1 MRDTDI
7 EYIRDLLDEFGLNE
21 NQQIVT
27 LIGNLKSDEDE
38 DNEQK
43 E

>member
-7 EYIRDLLDEFGLNE
+7 EYIRDLRDEFGLNE